1 VESLSFTYT
10 VPGWEGDDRVYFI
23 RRGRVRAADVP
34 AKTAADRR
42 RHSALRDTV
51 FGAEQEGA
59 RLPTHE
65 IDELLLLSW
74 WFRTHPDELAR
85 TIAPKTAKSTSRVRV
100 VPGAETR
107 AERIA

>member
-1 VESLSFTYT
+1 MRE
-10 VPGWEGDDRVYFI
+10 
-23 RRGRVRAADVP
+23 A
-34 AKTAADRR
+34 
-42 RHSALRDTV
+42 V

-74 WFRTHPDELAR
+74 WFRTHPAELKR
-85 TIAPKTAKSTSRVRV
+85 TVAPGSTKGTSRVRV
-100 VPGAETR
+100 VPGAGTR